1 MILTEALLGL
11 GGYLAN
17 GSGERFALKH
27 APAVGERA
35 PRDIVA
41 RAAEEEIVSGRA
53 EFVALDLRH
62 LDGDDLKRRL
72 SLTSHV
78 IKTQAGVDPAKE
90 TVPVR
95 PVAHRTMGGLQV
107 SPDGATG
114 VAGLFAT
121 GGWAAPRVH
130 GPHRLGG
137 KRVPGALGVG
147 APRRVGA

>member
-1 MILTEALLGL
+1 MNA
-11 GGYLAN
+11 
-17 GSGERFALKH
+17 
-27 APAVGERA
+27 AVGGRS
-35 PRDIVA
+35 PGGIVA

-62 LDGDDLKRRL
+62 LDGDDVKRRL

-107 SPDGATG
+107 SPDGATS
-114 VAGLFAT
+114 VAGLLAN
-121 GGWAAPRVH
+121 GGCAAPRGHCANRVR
-130 GPHRLGG
+130 GHRTL
-137 KRVPGALGVG
+137 A
-147 APRRVGA
+147 APLVSE

>member
-1 MILTEALLGL
+1 M
-11 GGYLAN
+11 
-17 GSGERFALKH
+17 
-27 APAVGERA
+27 
-35 PRDIVA
+35 VA

-62 LDGDDLKRRL
+62 LKGDEVKRQL
-72 SLTSHV
+72 PLTSHV

-114 VAGLFAT
+114 VAGLFAK
-121 GGWAAPRVH
+121 GGCAAPRGH
-130 GPHRLGG
+130 GANRLGG
-137 KRVPGALGVG
+137 NWLPEALGFADRG
-147 APRRVGA
+147 GLAAAQTG